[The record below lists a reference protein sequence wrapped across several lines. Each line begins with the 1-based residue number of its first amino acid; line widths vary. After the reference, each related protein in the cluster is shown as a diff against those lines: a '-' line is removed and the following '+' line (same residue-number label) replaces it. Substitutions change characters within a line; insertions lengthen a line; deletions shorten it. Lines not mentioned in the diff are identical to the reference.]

1 MLSMEYKMYH
11 PRFTGTHYE
20 TGFKFGQILKKQ
32 YVDFNSIIKLNDYQL
47 DFGVQSEK
55 ILSRVYPEVCSE
67 VKGIT
72 DGLQYSYEKFS
83 AWLLCMACCL
93 KGCTA
98 FCFNYKG
105 QIVFGR
111 NNDLPPE
118 LKKLSQSILYRPDS
132 GYSFLGNTSSMV
144 HLEEGMN
151 EKGLVAAM
159 TFVIPKFI
167 KPGLNSVFIV
177 RYVLEKCTNTEEA
190 ITAIKDIPVSSA
202 GNVILADKSGNMAIV
217 EFIPGKVNIRMPS
230 TNEKFLA
237 VANDFISNEMKEHN
251 DNGPD
256 IYSSHERYLT
266 ACSSLK
272 NMNANDSIN
281 YAKGILSGK
290 YGFMCQYKKETNC
303 DTIWSSVFDLT
314 NNKAYRAEGNP
325 GKAEFKEDNRLQLIM
340 SV

>member
-1 MLSMEYKMYH
+1 MYH

-20 TGFKFGQILKKQ
+20 IGFKFGQILKKQ
-32 YVDFNSIIKLNDYQL
+32 YVDFDSIIKLKDYQI
-47 DFGVQSEK
+47 DFGVQSGK
-55 ILSRVYPEVCSE
+55 ILSLVYPEVCRE
-67 VKGIT
+67 IKGIT

-98 FCFNYKG
+98 FCFNNEG
-105 QIVFGR
+105 HIVFGR

-118 LKKLSQSILYRPDS
+118 LKKLSQSMLYKPHH

-144 HLEEGMN
+144 HLEEGIN
-151 EKGLVAAM
+151 EKGLAAAM
-159 TFVIPKFI
+159 TFVVPEFI
-167 KPGLNSVFIV
+167 KPGLNSVFVV
-177 RYVLEKCTNTEEA
+177 RYVLEKCANTEEA

-202 GNVILADKSGNMAIV
+202 GNVLLTDKAGDMAIV
-217 EFIPGKVNIRMPS
+217 EFIPEKINIRRPS
-230 TNEKFLA
+230 SDEKFLA

-251 DNGPD
+251 TNGPD

-266 ACSSLK
+266 AYSSLK
-272 NMNANDSIN
+272 NMNTNDSVN
-281 YAKGILSGK
+281 YTKDILAGK
-290 YGFMCQYKKETNC
+290 YGFMCQYGKETNC

-314 NNKAYRAEGNP
+314 KNKAYRAEGNP
-325 GKAEFKEDNRLQLIM
+325 GKVKFSEDNRLRLIM